1 MFLAFLPTS
10 GLINEKFVGA
20 SGKPV
25 LLVSSLQLIAGLVL
39 LFFGGDA
46 LVWGACSLARKIGIS
61 ALAIGLTVVAFGT
74 SMPELVVSMNA
85 AMAGATDISLGNVV
99 GSNIANIALILG
111 VAACIRPTQCESKIA
126 TFDGPIMIGVSLLLI
141 ILLLDGEV
149 SRLEG
154 AALFI
159 GLLGFTVFTLWQS
172 HGVAA
177 ADSAIEDDAMLPHT
191 SPLKSTV
198 MVVVGLLMLMGGGQ
212 LVVTGAI
219 TFAENFGLSQAVI
232 GLTIVA
238 IGTSLPELSTSI
250 IAAMRGQGDIAIGNI
265 VGSNI
270 FNILGILGITAAVI
284 PLGMGEISWIDLGL
298 MALLAI
304 ALTLLLYFRARL
316 ARTEGV
322 VLLLCYGAYTF
333 WLL

>member
-1 MFLAFLPTS
+1 M
-10 GLINEKFVGA
+10 LI
-20 SGKPV
+20 
-25 LLVSSLQLIAGLVL
+25 SSLQLIAGLVL
-39 LFFGGDA
+39 LFLGGDA
-46 LVWGACSLARKIGIS
+46 LVRGACSLARKIGIS

-85 AMAGATDISLGNVV
+85 AMTGASDIALGNVV

-111 VAACIRPTQCESKIA
+111 IAACIRPTQCESKIA
-126 TFDGPIMIGVSLLLI
+126 TFDGPIMIGVSLLML

-154 AALFI
+154 AVLFL
-159 GLLGFTVFTLWQS
+159 GLLAFTGFTFWQS
-172 HGVAA
+172 RRVAA
-177 ADSAIEDDAMLPHT
+177 ESSVEDDPMMPHT
-191 SPLKSTV
+191 PPLKSIA
-198 MVVVGLLMLMGGGQ
+198 MVLVGLLMLMGGGH
-212 LVVTGAI
+212 LVVTGAVA
-219 TFAENFGLSQAVI
+219 FAEIFGLSQAVI

-250 IAAMRGQGDIAIGNI
+250 IAALRGQGDIAIGNI

-284 PLGMGEISWIDLGL
+284 PLGMGNISWIDLGV

-304 ALTLLLYFRARL
+304 ALTLLLYFRACL